1 MYAGEQGREDVGL
14 ARGARARGSGGG
26 GVSTRAARS
35 PNVFGTAVRGPAA
48 RASASTFL
56 NATATDLRM

>member
-14 ARGARARGSGGG
+14 ARGARARGSGG